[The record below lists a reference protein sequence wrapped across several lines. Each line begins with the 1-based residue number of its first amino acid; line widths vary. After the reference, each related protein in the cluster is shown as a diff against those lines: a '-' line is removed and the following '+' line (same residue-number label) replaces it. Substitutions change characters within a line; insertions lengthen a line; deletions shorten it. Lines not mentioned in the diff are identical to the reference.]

1 MRISNSGRE
10 GILLA
15 STRLQ
20 EREGITVPGR
30 GVLKH
35 NATVVTSGQV
45 HRSLDLVRQASS
57 WSRTPREIDDE
68 ASRAQMNGVAVSVQ
82 RGKFTH
88 AVWYKLGEN

>member
-15 STRLQ
+15 STGLQ